1 MKKQEVET
9 EESRRS
15 QANYP
20 ENRKVVEHNDLI
32 SSVAKMDKTPLKI
45 FELAVSCI
53 DTENPPK
60 DNIVYLS
67 KAELFTFFDVSDS
80 NKHTRFKEAVEK
92 MQKTAYFEIKE
103 VVDKGYDIK
112 SIVPIPMVKWNN
124 YNDNVKIRF
133 DIDIMPYL
141 IDLKK
146 NFTQYALSD
155 ITDLNSK
162 YSIILYKW
170 FCMFYNQFEHYKEKG
185 GRRESQIEYYRNPSI
200 SIHEFRELTDT
211 LNDYA
216 RFQSLEFRVIKEPIK
231 EINKHTQFNITYDK
245 IKKGRTIE
253 SIQFH
258 IEKKK
263 IASDI
268 NGNYKKEQNDP
279 AYLQRKE
286 EREQQEMMN
295 SAKAMQSEYTRL
307 LSENNLLFPQD
318 FMDVS
323 TMAELQVSVYP
334 IYDELKE
341 KRGIEGVKTH
351 LSYVSAKQE
360 DYSKRNIS
368 KYLKKSISQYMGTL

>member
-1 MKKQEVET
+1 MKKKVEFG
-9 EESRRS
+9 ESLEGQIS
-15 QANYP
+15 YP

-45 FELAVSCI
+45 FEIAVSCI
-53 DTENPPK
+53 DTDNPPK

-67 KAELFTFFDVSDS
+67 KSELFSFFDVSDS

-103 VVDKGYDIK
+103 VQDRGYKIK
-112 SIVPIPMVKWNN
+112 SIVPIPMVEWNS
-124 YNDNVKIRF
+124 YNDKVKIRF

-170 FCMFYNQFEHYKEKG
+170 FSMFYNQFEHYKEKG
-185 GRRESQIEYYRNPSI
+185 GRRESQIDDYRNPSI
-200 SIHEFRELTDT
+200 TIQELRQLTDT
-211 LNDYA
+211 LDEYA

-231 EINKHTQFNITYDK
+231 EINKHTHFNITYDK
-245 IKKGRTIE
+245 IKKGRTID

-268 NGNYKKEQNDP
+268 NGNYKKEQKDT
-279 AYLQRKE
+279 AYLQNKE

-318 FMDVS
+318 FMDMS

-368 KYLKKSISQYMGTL
+368 KYLKKSIVQYMGTL

>member
-1 MKKQEVET
+1 MKKQLVET
-9 EESRRS
+9 EDNQRS
-15 QANYP
+15 QTNYP

-45 FELAVSCI
+45 FEIAVSCI
-53 DTENPPK
+53 DTDNPPK

-67 KAELFTFFDVSDS
+67 KSELFSFFDVSDS
-80 NKHTRFKEAVEK
+80 NKHTRFKEAIEK

-103 VVDKGYDIK
+103 VKDKGYKIK
-112 SIVPIPMVKWNN
+112 SIVPIPMVEWNS

-170 FCMFYNQFEHYKEKG
+170 FCMFYNQFKHYKEKG
-185 GRRESQIEYYRNPSI
+185 GRRESQIEDYRNPSI
-200 SIHEFRELTDT
+200 SIQEFRELTDT

-231 EINKHTQFNITYDK
+231 EINKHTHFNITYTK
-245 IKKGRTIE
+245 IKKGRTID

-263 IASDI
+263 VASDV
-268 NGNYKKEQNDP
+268 NGNYKKEQRDP
-279 AYLQRKE
+279 VYLQNKE
-286 EREQQEMMN
+286 ERQQQEMMN

-351 LSYVSAKQE
+351 LSYVSAKKE